1 MQMPRIEYSADAD
14 AAYVYFR
21 EGVSVAHTKNLDGV
35 RLVDLDVNGE
45 VIGVELLDVS
55 EGVNL
60 DGLPYP
66 DIITVLLEQ
75 QQVRVFA

>member
-1 MQMPRIEYSADAD
+1 MLMPHMCT
-14 AAYVYFR
+14 
-21 EGVSVAHTKNLDGV
+21 SVRACPSRTQRTSTGCGFI
-35 RLVDLDVNGE
+35 DLDVNGE

-66 DIITVLLEQ
+66 DVITVLLEQ